1 MNTQNIFYKTQRIKY
16 YELFTHTLKD
26 NNRIFV
32 IYFVE
37 WHTLD
42 GIVIRNEI
50 EEEEYEALLQELE
63 HERQESNNI

>member
-1 MNTQNIFYKTQRIKY
+1 MTKEEIFYKTQRIQY

-42 GIVIRNEI
+42 DIVIRNEI
-50 EEEEYEALLQELE
+50 EEEEYEILLKELK
-63 HERQESNNI
+63 ND